1 MVVCLHIREA
11 RLIFFTSQQTDNQ
24 YINKPFTKKISIP
37 SEVEVNPA
45 RNINIS
51 Q

>member
-1 MVVCLHIREA
+1 MPAHPGTA
-11 RLIFFTSQQTDNQ
+11 RLIFLLHNKLITNILINHSQ
-24 YINKPFTKKISIP
+24 KKISIP